1 MIDLTQRGLPNVV
14 MIGGKP
20 YSIYTDFRVWIK
32 FANSL
37 KYIKQGHTVDVMYLF
52 KNEHPDRIDFSED
65 IKEPRGI
72 LAFAN
77 PQHEIPRG
85 ESSGVITLDYEIDAD
100 LIYSAFL
107 GQYGIDLV
115 DIEELHW
122 HKFLAL
128 LRGLN
133 ASTKLHEV
141 IGYRCYKK
149 ETRKDYDPYAEL
161 RSIWEIIPHMS
172 EAEQAELNEFNKL
185 FGG

>member
-1 MIDLTQRGLPNVV
+1 MDLINNSLPNAVRV
-14 MIGGKP
+14 NGREF
-20 YSIYTDFRVWIK
+20 SIYTDFRTWMR

-37 KYIKQGHTVDVMYLF
+37 KYIKQGHTVDVVYLF
-52 KNEHPDRIDFSED
+52 KNEHPDGIDFNED
-65 IKEPRGI
+65 IKEPGGI

-77 PQHEIPRG
+77 PPHEVPRG

-107 GQYGIDLV
+107 GQYGIDLI

-161 RSIWEIIPHMS
+161 KSIWEIIPHMS
-172 EAEQAELNEFNKL
+172 EAEQAELDEFNRM

>member
-1 MIDLTQRGLPNVV
+1 MDLTNNSLPNTVRV
-14 MIGGKP
+14 NGREF
-20 YSIYTDFRVWIK
+20 SIYTDFRTWMK

-37 KYIKQGHTVDVMYLF
+37 KYIKQGHTADVMYLF
-52 KNEHPDRIDFSED
+52 KNEHPGRIDFSED

-141 IGYRCYKK
+141 
-149 ETRKDYDPYAEL
+149 
-161 RSIWEIIPHMS
+161 M
-172 EAEQAELNEFNKL
+172 
-185 FGG
+185 